1 MKLFKGSLTILA
13 SNWIMFPLGLLQ
25 SFLVIDYLGANGRG
39 NFVLFQSIYTIGA
52 FVLTSGMPTSAV
64 YFFRQKIYSL
74 ATIALSFCLFSIL
87 VMFIASPLIYF
98 NFGHISRVSGLT
110 EGSPTLALF
119 CVIAL
124 GSLFYS
130 NFSQSL
136 LLSLGYAKLV
146 SLINLGRAAFCII
159 IIYVL
164 CGLFNYDLPTL
175 IIGIVTLDLV
185 VAMLATLII
194 VKMPY
199 FGVVANLRKCLK
211 DMVSYGL
218 KSYLNPI
225 LPLVQN
231 NVSNIF
237 IGRMNGPDAVAYFS
251 LAVSIYNG
259 INKIPKAVN
268 SLLLG
273 VVSDSGY
280 ENPNMKVAKVTSS
293 LTYTMGALA
302 FLLGV
307 SGYFLIPSIFGM
319 DFTQVLIP
327 LYILLVTVVIVSAG
341 ATLQTSFFASYRP
354 QTASILSMVGA
365 GSLLILTPI
374 GISYFDI
381 IGAAIAIFFV
391 RLTVYGLTVSKF
403 KRISGVRWSETIK
416 PDKEALHGIIKRAK
430 KYIKKS

>member
-1 MKLFKGSLTILA
+1 
-13 SNWIMFPLGLLQ
+13 MFPLALLQ

-39 NFVLFQSIYTIGA
+39 NFVLFQSIYAIVA
-52 FVLTSGMPTSAV
+52 FVLTSGMPTSSV
-64 YFFRQKIYSL
+64 YFFRQKTYSL
-74 ATIALSFCLFSIL
+74 ATIALSFCLFSIG
-87 VMFIASPLIYF
+87 VMFITFPLIYF
-98 NFGHISRVSGLT
+98 NFGYLLEFLGFT
-110 EGSPTLALF
+110 EGSTTLALF
-119 CVIAL
+119 CLIAA
-124 GSLFYS
+124 GSLIYS

-146 SLINLGRAAFCII
+146 SFINLGRAAFCII

-237 IGRMNGPDAVAYFS
+237 IGRMAGPDAVAYFS

-259 INKIPKAVN
+259 INKIPRAVN

-293 LTYTMGALA
+293 LTYIIGVFA
-302 FLLGV
+302 FLLGA
-307 SGYFLIPSIFGM
+307 SGYFLIPFVFGM
-319 DFTQVLIP
+319 DFTRVLIP

-341 ATLQTSFFASYRP
+341 ATLQTSFFASNRP
-354 QTASILSMVGA
+354 QTASILSTVGA
-365 GSLLILTPI
+365 GLLLILTPI
-374 GISYFDI
+374 GIGYFDI
-381 IGAAIAIFFV
+381 IGAAIAIFLARLIIYV
-391 RLTVYGLTVSKF
+391 LTVVQF
-403 KRISGVRWSETIK
+403 KRISGVRWIETIK
-416 PDKEALHGIIKRAK
+416 PDKEILHEIKKLAK
-430 KYIKKS
+430 KYIKKR

>member
-1 MKLFKGSLTILA
+1 MKLFKGSLIILA
-13 SNWIMFPLGLLQ
+13 SNWIMFPLALLQ

-39 NFVLFQSIYTIGA
+39 NFVLFQSIYAIVA
-52 FVLTSGMPTSAV
+52 FVLTSGMSTSSV

-74 ATIALSFCLFSIL
+74 ATITLSFFLFSIV

-98 NFGHISRVSGLT
+98 NFEHISRVSGFT
-110 EGSPTLALF
+110 QSSPTSAIF
-119 CVIAL
+119 CVIAI
-124 GSLFYS
+124 GSLLYS

-146 SLINLGRAAFCII
+146 SLINLGRATLCII

-164 CGLFNYDLPTL
+164 CGLFNYDLLTL

-185 VAMLATLII
+185 VAVLVTLII

-199 FGVVANLRKCLK
+199 FDVVTDLRKCLK
-211 DMVSYGL
+211 DMVGYGL
-218 KSYLNPI
+218 KSYLTPI

-231 NVSNIF
+231 NISNIF
-237 IGRMNGPDAVAYFS
+237 IGRMNGPEAVAYFS

-273 VVSDSGY
+273 IISDSEY
-280 ENPNMKVAKVTSS
+280 ENPNIKVAKVTSS
-293 LTYTMGALA
+293 LTYTIGLFAL
-302 FLLGV
+302 FLGV
-307 SGYFLIPSIFGM
+307 SGYFLIPSVFGM
-319 DFTQVLIP
+319 DFTQTLIP
-327 LYILLVTVVIVSAG
+327 LYILLVTVVIVCAA
-341 ATLQTSFFASYRP
+341 ATLQTSFLASNRP

-365 GSLLILTPI
+365 ALLLIFTPI

-381 IGAAIAIFFV
+381 IGATIAIFFV
-391 RLTVYGLTVSKF
+391 RLTIYVLTVVQF

-416 PDKEALHGIIKRAK
+416 PDKKSLYWIIKRAK
-430 KYIKKS
+430 KYIKKD

>member
-1 MKLFKGSLTILA
+1 MMLPLA
-13 SNWIMFPLGLLQ
+13 LLQ
-25 SFLVIDYLGANGRG
+25 SFLVIYYLGANGRG
-39 NFVLFQSIYTIGA
+39 NFVLFQSIYAIVA
-52 FVLTSGMPTSAV
+52 FVLTSGMTTSSV
-64 YFFRQKIYSL
+64 YFFRQKTYSL
-74 ATIALSFCLFSIL
+74 ATIASAFCLFS
-87 VMFIASPLIYF
+87 VVAMFIASPLVYF
-98 NFGHISRVSGLT
+98 NFGHISRVSGFT

-119 CVIAL
+119 CVIAV
-124 GSLFYS
+124 GSMLYS

-146 SLINLGRAAFCII
+146 SLFNLGRAAFSIM

-194 VKMPY
+194 VKMPH

-218 KSYLNPI
+218 KSYLSPI

-231 NVSNIF
+231 NVSNIL
-237 IGRMNGPDAVAYFS
+237 IGRTTGLDAVAYFS

-259 INKIPKAVN
+259 INKLPKAVN

-293 LTYTMGALA
+293 LTYIIGVFA

-307 SGYFLIPSIFGM
+307 SGYFLIPFVFGM
-319 DFTQVLIP
+319 DFTSVLIP

-341 ATLQTSFFASYRP
+341 ATLQTSFFATNRP
-354 QTASILSMVGA
+354 QIASIFSIVGA
-365 GSLLILTPI
+365 GLLLILTPI
-374 GISYFDI
+374 GIGYFDI
-381 IGAAIAIFFV
+381 IGAAIAIFLV
-391 RLTVYGLTVSKF
+391 RLIMYVLTVVQF
-403 KRISGVRWSETIK
+403 KRISGVRWIETIK
-416 PDKEALHGIIKRAK
+416 PDKESLREIKKLAK
-430 KYIKKS
+430 KYIKKR

>member
-1 MKLFKGSLTILA
+1 M
-13 SNWIMFPLGLLQ
+13 Q

-39 NFVLFQSIYTIGA
+39 NFVLFQSIYAIVA
-52 FVLTSGMPTSAV
+52 FVLASGMPTSSV
-64 YFFRQKIYSL
+64 YFFRQKTYSL
-74 ATIALSFCLFSIL
+74 ATIALSFCLFSIG
-87 VMFIASPLIYF
+87 VMFITFPLIYF
-98 NFGHISRVSGLT
+98 NFGYLLEFSGFT
-110 EGSPTLALF
+110 EGSTTLALF
-119 CVIAL
+119 CLIAV
-124 GSLFYS
+124 GSLLYS

-237 IGRMNGPDAVAYFS
+237 IGRMTGPDAVAYFS

-293 LTYTMGALA
+293 LTYIIGVFA

-307 SGYFLIPSIFGM
+307 SGYFLIPFVFGV
-319 DFTQVLIP
+319 DFTRVLIP
-327 LYILLVTVVIVSAG
+327 LYILLVTIVIVSAG
-341 ATLQTSFFASYRP
+341 ATLQTSFFASNTP

-365 GSLLILTPI
+365 GLLLILTPI
-374 GISYFDI
+374 GIGYFDI
-381 IGAAIAIFFV
+381 IGAAIAIFLARLIIYV
-391 RLTVYGLTVSKF
+391 LTVVQF
-403 KRISGVRWSETIK
+403 KRISGVRWIETIK
-416 PDKEALHGIIKRAK
+416 PDKESLHEIKKLAK
-430 KYIKKS
+430 KYIKKR